1 MGRFEFKQCSD
12 IEGLYVVQPYIFE
25 DERGYNFEAYNEK
38 DFIQAGLK
46 MKFVQDN
53 RSTSRKGVLR
63 GLHFQKRY
71 QQGKLVS
78 VIQGEVFDVAVDIR
92 EGSKTFGKWYGIV
105 LSAEK
110 KNMLYIPE
118 GFAHGFLVLS
128 DFAEFGYK
136 LSDFYHPED
145 ESGLLWN
152 DERLGIEW
160 PITGDMQIITSDR
173 DSSHSSFSAEIALKP
188 KRTED

>member
-1 MGRFEFKQCSD
+1 
-12 IEGLYVVQPYIFE
+12 
-25 DERGYNFEAYNEK
+25 
-38 DFIQAGLK
+38 